1 MCALVILVYS
11 LVQVCDENF
20 CGMPTRLKKNA
31 GFRSRGGATASL
43 AALALAASVALW
55 ASR

>member
-1 MCALVILVYS
+1 
-11 LVQVCDENF
+11 VQVCDENF
-20 CGMPTRLKKNA
+20 CGTPTRHKKNA
-31 GFRSRGGATASL
+31 GFRSRGDATAFL